1 MTTKAS
7 LPTTKSICPTTSPTK
22 KTVTAFPANFLIQ
35 KNVSANFVKLHG
47 SLKPKSA
54 KAILKLIQQINKEL
68 TTTKSKS
75 KKSLLLTEKCALV
88 MVYIKDLKQMQFYR
102 IVEDQ

>member
-7 LPTTKSICPTTSPTK
+7 SRITKSICPTTSPTK
-22 KTVTAFPANFLIQ
+22 KTATAFPANFLTQ
-35 KNVSANFVKLHG
+35 KNASANLVKLNG
-47 SLKPKSA
+47 SLKPESA
-54 KAILKLIQQINKEL
+54 KAILKLIRQINKEL

-75 KKSLLLTEKCALV
+75 KKSLLLTEKCSLV